1 MSKFAPKT
9 MLGLWL
15 EKNHHFQKR
24 IANMTPSNAVVI
36 VTGATSGIGEAVT
49 QAFAATG
56 ASLVLVGRDSER
68 GQRALEAVQKLN
80 CQAELMLGDVADS
93 AFADQVVNS
102 SVERF
107 GKVSV
112 LVNSAGI
119 IRRRS
124 APNTTDDDWR
134 QTFETNV
141 NGVFYFSR
149 ATVKSMLRTG
159 GGSIV
164 NIASNVGLVGSPGLA
179 AYCASK
185 GAVVLL
191 TRAMALDHAKEHIS
205 INAVCPGA
213 VDTPMLVSA
222 HNTPATAD
230 EILQRN
236 IDLIPRGRVATP
248 NEIAS
253 LTVFLASQ
261 EAKHI
266 TGAAIPIDGG
276 FTAG

>member
-1 MSKFAPKT
+1 MT
-9 MLGLWL
+9 
-15 EKNHHFQKR
+15 HFKK
-24 IANMTPSNAVVI
+24 VVI
-36 VTGATSGIGEAVT
+36 VTGATSGIGEAVV
-49 QAFAATG
+49 QAIAATE
-56 ASLVLVGRDSER
+56 ASIVLVGRDRER
-68 GQRALEAVQKLN
+68 GQRALESVQKLN
-80 CQAELMLGDVADS
+80 CSAELMLGDVTDS
-93 AFADQVVNS
+93 AFADQVINS
-102 SVERF
+102 AVERF

-119 IRRRS
+119 IRRGS
-124 APNTTDDDWR
+124 ALETTDDDWR
-134 QTFETNV
+134 QIFDVNV

-149 ATVKSMLRTG
+149 AAVKAMRRTG

-164 NIASNVGLVGSPGLA
+164 NIASNVGLVGCSGLA

-191 TRAMALDHAKEHIS
+191 TRAMALDHAKEQIS

-222 HNTPATAD
+222 HSKPVTAD

-236 IDLIPRGRVATP
+236 IDSIPQGRVATP
-248 NEIAS
+248 KEIAS
-253 LTVFLASQ
+253 LTLFLASE
-261 EAKHI
+261 EARHI
-266 TGAAIPIDGG
+266 TGVAVPIDGG

>member
-1 MSKFAPKT
+1 MMTHSKK
-9 MLGLWL
+9 
-15 EKNHHFQKR
+15 
-24 IANMTPSNAVVI
+24 VVV
-36 VTGATSGIGEAVT
+36 VTGATSGIGEAVVE
-49 QAFAATG
+49 AFAATG
-56 ASLVLVGRDSER
+56 ALLVLVGRDRER
-68 GQRALEAVQKLN
+68 GQRALESVQKLN

-93 AFADQVVNS
+93 AFADQVIRS

-107 GKVSV
+107 GKVDV

-119 IRRRS
+119 IRRGS
-124 APNTTDDDWR
+124 AVDCTDADWR
-134 QTFETNV
+134 QTFDANV

-149 ATVKSMLRTG
+149 AAVKSMRKSG

-164 NIASNVGLVGSPGLA
+164 NIASNVGLVGCFGLV

-191 TRAMALDHAKEHIS
+191 TRAMALDHAKEQIS

-222 HNTPATAD
+222 HSQPVSVD

-236 IDLIPRGRVATP
+236 VDSIPQGRVATP
-248 NEIAS
+248 REIAS
-253 LTVFLASQ
+253 LTLFLASK
-261 EAKHI
+261 EARHI
-266 TGAAIPIDGG
+266 TGVAVPIDGG